1 MSAADLVQRVRI
13 YLSSDDSHEGRP
25 LYLALLDELRRGGA
39 TGATAFPG
47 LAGFG
52 PGQRVRIGPERSAAQ
67 PVVIEW
73 VDRAERVRALLPAV
87 EAIAA
92 GALITLEDVPV
103 YRAMLRARGPFAA
116 DLRVADRM
124 RSPAPAVPADAP
136 LSAALAAMARD
147 RLATLPVVDA
157 AGRLAGVITDQD
169 LAWRGG
175 LRLGL
180 GLLDAL
186 TPAERDPILTPLL
199 GRSAAEL
206 MSAEPR
212 SVLAGTSIP
221 QALVTMVESGYSHVP
236 VVDREG
242 RLLGLLGPD
251 EVLAAAVAQA
261 TAAES
266 AVRDA
271 EPPAPV
277 HLIMQAAAAQV
288 SVAQPLAAALAALL
302 AAPDRRALVVDREGH
317 LIGVVDAAS
326 ALRELAGEERA
337 RLLAA
342 LQQPTPPPAA
352 ALPGVDR
359 PFDALIQPAPP
370 AVGPEQPALAAAR
383 RLLELGAE
391 RLPVVTAEQRLLG
404 IIARGGLVR
413 ALLQQSD

>member
-13 YLSSDDSHEGRP
+13 YLSSDDVHEGRP
-25 LYLALLDELRRGGA
+25 LYLAVLDELRRGGA
-39 TGATAFPG
+39 TGATALTG

-52 PGQRVRIGPERSAAQ
+52 PGQRVRIGPERAASQ

-73 VDRAERVRALLPAV
+73 IDRAERVRSLLPAI
-87 EAIAA
+87 EALAG

-116 DLRVADRM
+116 DRSVGDSM
-124 RSPAPAVPADAP
+124 RSPAPSVPVEAP

-157 AGRLAGVITDQD
+157 EGRLAGLITDQE

-175 LRLGL
+175 LHLGL
-180 GLLDAL
+180 GLLDTL
-186 TPAERDPILTPLL
+186 TSAERDPILSPLI
-199 GRSAAEL
+199 GRGVAEL
-206 MSAEPR
+206 MRADPR
-212 SVLAGTSIP
+212 SVLSGTSIP

-251 EVLAAAVAQA
+251 EVLSAAVEQA

-271 EPPAPV
+271 DPPAPV
-277 HLIMQAAAAQV
+277 RLVMQAAAAQV
-288 SVAQPLAAALAALL
+288 TIGQPLAVALAQLL
-302 AAPDRRALVVDREGH
+302 AAPDRRALVVDREGC
-317 LIGVVDAAS
+317 LIGLIEAAS
-326 ALRELAGEERA
+326 ALRELGGDERL
-337 RLLAA
+337 RFLAA
-342 LQQPTPPPAA
+342 LQQPAPPPAA
-352 ALPGVDR
+352 ALPGAER
-359 PFDALIQPAPP
+359 SFDSLIQPAPP
-370 AVGPEQPALAAAR
+370 AVAPDMPALAAAR

-391 RLPVVTAEQRLLG
+391 RLPVVNAEQRLLG